1 MSTVAEAAGLYT
13 RSVGQGPELVL
24 VHGWGLNADVW
35 DELANE
41 LARRHRVTV
50 VDLPGY
56 GRSPLG
62 DEPYTL
68 AALAA
73 AMAHAV
79 PRPATWIGW
88 SLGGLVCQQLALDH
102 PARVERLVLV
112 CSSPRFVRGPDW
124 KCGIDPE
131 VLTQFGWDLAADFRG
146 TLLRFLALE
155 ARGSDHARDE
165 LRALRERV
173 FCHGEPA
180 LRAVQGGLALLSE
193 SDLRAGLRA
202 LDCPVHWILGERDQ
216 LVPAAAGEAIQVLLP
231 GVSRAVIPG
240 AAHAPFLSHRAEF
253 TALIEEFVAP

>member
-1 MSTVAEAAGLYT
+1 MSAVIESPGIYT
-13 RSVGQGPELVL
+13 RSLGVGPELVL

-41 LARRHRVTV
+41 LAKRHRVTV

-62 DEPYTL
+62 DGPYTL

-73 AMAHAV
+73 ALAQAV
-79 PRPATWIGW
+79 PRPAIWIGW
-88 SLGGLVCQQLALDH
+88 SLGGLVCQQLARDY
-102 PARVERLVLV
+102 PARVERLVPV
-112 CSSPRFVRGPDW
+112 CSSPRFVRGSGWP
-124 KCGIDPE
+124 CGIDPE

-173 FCHGEPA
+173 FRHGEPA

-193 SDLRAGLRA
+193 SDLRADLRS
-202 LDCPVHWILGERDQ
+202 LHCPVQWILGERDQ
-216 LVPAAAGEAIQVLLP
+216 LVPAATGERLP
-231 GVSRAVIPG
+231 ALCADMRCDVIPG

-253 TALIEEFVAP
+253 IARVEEFVAA